1 MIRATLAQAAHFV
14 LQKNYLSRPKAVG
27 VRQLVADLAGLPAD
41 PLSTAVLAARVRL
54 NDFTSDQLFAELGQ
68 RRTLI
73 RSLLMRNSSYIVEAD
88 QFPVFYAATVRQ
100 RNQAFNAEF
109 RLWGLE
115 TNDELEAVGQAI
127 LAELPDQPLSVEAV
141 AGRLSPELVR
151 ELSQTSRG
159 GRVTKTTTVDL
170 ALRWLAARG
179 LLYAIHDSPD
189 WLAERLSYIHFNR
202 RYPEMDLAAAPAEAA
217 AQQSLVRSYLA
228 AFGPATEA
236 DVSFWTGLGKSE
248 TARAIAG
255 LSKETTLTMVEGIPG
270 MLLMLKAQAEAL
282 TATELSSEAVVNIL
296 PADDPFTTAY
306 RASRSRY
313 FTNPG
318 WQRHVFNSAGAA
330 RPAILVNGQIVGA
343 WDWPPEAGP
352 AQLNWRLLGQVEPAV
367 EAMIQ
372 TELEQIAVF
381 INPQLVVVKTQA

>member
-1 MIRATLAQAAHFV
+1 MIRATSAQAAHFI
-14 LQKNYLSRPKAVG
+14 LHKNHLASQKAAG
-27 VRQLVADLAGLPAD
+27 IRQLVAALAGLPAA
-41 PLSTAVLAARVRL
+41 PLTTAVLAARARL
-54 NDFTSDQLFAELGQ
+54 DNFTPTQLLDELDQ

-88 QFPVFYAATVRQ
+88 QFPIFYAATVRQ

-127 LAELPDQPLSVEAV
+127 LAELPDQHLSAEAV

-179 LLYAIHDSPD
+179 LLYAANDSPD
-189 WLAERLSYIHFNR
+189 WLAKRLKYVPFNR
-202 RYPEMDLAAAPAEAA
+202 RYPKLDLAAAPGEAA
-217 AQQSLVRSYLA
+217 AQQSLVRRYLA
-228 AFGPATEA
+228 AFGPVTEA
-236 DVSFWTGLGKSE
+236 DISFWTGLGKSE
-248 TARAIAG
+248 TARAIG
-255 LSKETTLTMVEGIPG
+255 ELSKETTLTMVEGIPG

-282 TATELSSEAVVNIL
+282 SATEPLTEAVVNIL

-313 FTNPG
+313 FSNPS

-330 RPAILVNGQIVGA
+330 RPAILVNGQIVGI

-352 AQLNWRLLGQVEPAV
+352 GQLNWRLLGQVKAGV
-367 EAMIQ
+367 EARIQ
-372 TELEQIAVF
+372 AELEQVAAF
-381 INPQLVVVKTQA
+381 INPQLVVVKMPD